1 MKIRIMIVDDHEL
14 IRDSLKR
21 ILSTEENFD
30 VVAVHENGKK
40 ALDSIKEIPVDLILM
55 DAVMPVMSGIES
67 TKLIK
72 NINSQVKVLILT
84 TFSDE
89 KLIFDAFGARV
100 DGYILKD
107 IRGVKL
113 IEDIKKCLNG
123 EIVIPEEIAIKLAKA
138 VGNYSD
144 REFCNTEKEIIKLLK
159 VNYSN
164 KEIASKLNLSYG
176 TVRNYI
182 SEIYKKL
189 GESDRR
195 KVIELLNK
203 KKI

>member
-107 IRGVKL
+107 IRGINL
-113 IEDIKKCLNG
+113 IEDIKKCLSG